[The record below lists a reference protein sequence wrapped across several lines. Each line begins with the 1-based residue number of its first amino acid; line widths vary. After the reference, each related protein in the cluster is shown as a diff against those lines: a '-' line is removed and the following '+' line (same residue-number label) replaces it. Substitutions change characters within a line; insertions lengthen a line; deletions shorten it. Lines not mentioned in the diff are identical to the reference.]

1 MRIENN
7 SSYTR
12 QNNPYENK
20 KIPQQKTSVKYN
32 KQNLM
37 MFLSIFAVL
46 LLIFLGLA
54 RIMSPDIDI
63 SLGDDNI
70 NAEQDE
76 EYGRS
81 VDSRLRMLQQDDEM
95 NLLDHDED
103 ASLIEDDG
111 VVSIPKFEEKT
122 MLKLEDEEPIN
133 TNSDKDEEKLKNEN
147 KQTHQNSVSTTDT
160 EIPKIRQNNATP
172 DAAPTAPTP
181 QPTKTYRVYV
191 GMYSSP
197 AQAEVAKGI
206 LQDAGLGVA
215 PSIKQAAGG
224 YTLQVGAF
232 NSKDSATNLTNK
244 LLMNNYPARVVSD

>member
-7 SSYTR
+7 SSTTR
-12 QNNPYENK
+12 QNTQNEYRK
-20 KIPQQKTSVKYN
+20 MPQQKTSVKYN

-54 RIMSPDIDI
+54 RLMSPDVDI

-70 NAEQDE
+70 NMEQED
-76 EYGRS
+76 EYGHS

-95 NLLDHDED
+95 NLLEHDND
-103 ASLIEDDG
+103 DSLIEEDG
-111 VVSIPKFEEKT
+111 IVTIPKFEEKT
-122 MLKLEDEEPIN
+122 MLKLEDEEPVN
-133 TNSDKDEEKLKNEN
+133 TASEKEEEKV
-147 KQTHQNSVSTTDT
+147 KQEKKQPPQAANAHET
-160 EIPKIRQNNATP
+160 EIPAIRQSSAVES
-172 DAAPTAPTP
+172 APTP
-181 QPTKTYRVYV
+181 PIPQVTKTYRVYV
-191 GMYSSP
+191 GMYSSQ

-206 LQDAGLGVA
+206 LQDAGLGVS
-215 PSIKQAAGG
+215 PTIKQAAGG

-232 NSKDSATNLTNK
+232 NSKDSATNLTNR